1 MGIII
6 FEEGYIMKDLFERF
20 TQYVKFH
27 PEVMAR
33 ASYGVVVMLMMVIGV
48 MGANLSY
55 YKNATRTLVS
65 VVKTTTEANQILIA
79 KVKVLE
85 TNYFKVKE
93 DYSIYEKGIAKDY
106 DDKLA
111 VIKRVGGIKKN
122 VIFIKYLSK
131 VKLEPKFVELIA
143 GAFYD
148 ASLKHSMDSR
158 ELIATAWHE
167 SRFKPQSRSH
177 VGAIGVM
184 QIMPLWLKN
193 DNFVFDNEIHTRED
207 LLDPVKNI
215 HAGAYIYN
223 HYKEYWMNRGYKKDY
238 IVRRLAL
245 LSYNRGHRRVSYL
258 MRNGKDPAN
267 GYFRVI
273 SKKYKKLIK
282 LEKSMI

>member
-20 TQYVKFH
+20 VQYVKFH
-27 PEVMAR
+27 PEVVLR
-33 ASYGVVVMLMMVIGV
+33 ASYSIVVVLLMVVGV
-48 MGANLSY
+48 MGSNLSY
-55 YKNATRTLVS
+55 YKGMNSNLIKISKDLHESNKILVA
-65 VVKTTTEANQILIA
+65 KT
-79 KVKVLE
+79 KVLE
-85 TNYFKVKE
+85 TNYYSVEE

-106 DDKLA
+106 DDKLD
-111 VIKRVGGIKKN
+111 VIKRVDGVKKN

-148 ASLKHSMDSR
+148 ASLKHGMDSR

-167 SRFKPQSRSH
+167 SRFKPKSRSH

-207 LLDPVKNI
+207 LTDPVKNI

-223 HYKEYWMNRGYKKDY
+223 HYKEYWMNRGYKKDFN
-238 IVRRLAL
+238 IRRLAL

-258 MRNGKDPAN
+258 MRNGENPAN
-267 GYFRVI
+267 GYFKVI
-273 SKKYKKLIK
+273 SKKYKKLIN